1 MSITKSLLFL
11 TCAAI
16 LASGCVSNNK
26 VSEEKPSAKDKVL
39 TDSSARNAVVCT
51 YEKKLGKL
59 IKEKVCYSKRDRE
72 IIKEN
77 AEEFKREKKSK
88 RI

>member
-1 MSITKSLLFL
+1 MSIPKSLLFL

-39 TDSSARNAVVCT
+39 TDSAAGNSVVCT

-59 IKEKVCYSKRDRE
+59 IKEKICYSKRDRE
-72 IIKEN
+72 RIKED
-77 AEEFKREKKSK
+77 AEEFKRESQSKKM
-88 RI
+88 